1 MRAARSLTRVV
12 LARHGEAA
20 YETSGSGDSG
30 GSLTALGR
38 SQARALG
45 QELRAE
51 GISTVVC
58 SELSRAV
65 QTAEI
70 SAGVLGLPVHVRM
83 GLQEYDVGDER
94 GRPYDPGLFEPLML
108 AWLRGDLEVGIPGG
122 EDGHQ
127 VAGRMLLVL
136 DDLARRHRGATV
148 LVVSHG
154 GAILALLGAIARG
167 RPGLPRDGNDMPGC
181 ATYSL
186 QHDAGGWRFAGPA
199 SRRGGQDGPGEK
211 TS

>member
-1 MRAARSLTRVV
+1 V

-38 SQARALG
+38 RQARALG
-45 QELRAE
+45 QMLLAKDV
-51 GISTVVC
+51 STVVC

-70 SAGVLGLPVHVRM
+70 SAGVLGLPVHVRT

-94 GRPYDPGLFEPLML
+94 GRPYNPGLFEPLML
-108 AWLRGDLEVGIPGG
+108 AWLHGDLGAGIPGG

-127 VAGRMLLVL
+127 VAGRMLIVL
-136 DDLARRHRGATV
+136 DDLARRHRGGTA
-148 LVVSHG
+148 LVVGHG
-154 GAILALLGAIARG
+154 GAILAVLGAIAPG

-186 QHDAGGWRFAGPA
+186 QHDAGGWQFAGA
-199 SRRGGQDGPGEK
+199 AVR
-211 TS
+211 